1 LEKAS
6 PASKLPDAAPQVVD
20 VEKEGP
26 LLSGLSSVREF
37 PGANAPNSLGNCRG
51 NGKPR
56 LATAAAPAMT
66 DDGGHERLGTSVYG
80 LQEQHQVCRL
90 PRATQLPPI
99 PGLPPVDAHRAVPTR
114 VSIDPYKRMPRPA
127 LRRPHRTLLGR
138 RPMLMAGA
146 MVAGGAGC
154 FVAAI
159 WLPEMNFT
167 DAPIPVPSEARL
179 LPSPL
184 PQAFLQPSK
193 GAETEPSEQEPKLT
207 IPSEDKL
214 TKSGIEGR
222 SSQALPATDSTTGDT
237 SAMSGSNSVHQA
249 SPTSSADAALEAL
262 DSEPPIER
270 KRHFAAKVHVST
282 CFPSASAVR
291 QETPTAWPSWTLRS
305 PGHEGT
311 KCWHAATRAAV
322 PPRPRPPY
330 WIFLTIESPRDTLQ
344 SPYDTSVA
352 RTQ

>member
-1 LEKAS
+1 MVGGPGDSHSPIAGARAPHAVAADFTFVSPRCRPDFAASSPTPRCNCSGMRRLHRFINDRSFWRARANELRAVAAQATDAKVKATTLGAADAYDKLAQLEKAS

-26 LLSGLSSVREF
+26 LLSGLSSVRDF

-127 LRRPHRTLLGR
+127 LRRPRRTLFGR

-154 FVAAI
+154 
-159 WLPEMNFT
+159 
-167 DAPIPVPSEARL
+167 
-179 LPSPL
+179 
-184 PQAFLQPSK
+184 
-193 GAETEPSEQEPKLT
+193 
-207 IPSEDKL
+207 
-214 TKSGIEGR
+214 
-222 SSQALPATDSTTGDT
+222 
-237 SAMSGSNSVHQA
+237 
-249 SPTSSADAALEAL
+249 
-262 DSEPPIER
+262 
-270 KRHFAAKVHVST
+270 
-282 CFPSASAVR
+282 
-291 QETPTAWPSWTLRS
+291 
-305 PGHEGT
+305 
-311 KCWHAATRAAV
+311 
-322 PPRPRPPY
+322 
-330 WIFLTIESPRDTLQ
+330 RD
-344 SPYDTSVA
+344 VA
-352 RTQ
+352 RWRWAELFPPLSSGGALVVQP